1 MATLGMRA
9 SNQGQSDERPY
20 AWRKGIHNLYPNAAP
35 LLHVITRASKQV
47 VSDAQFNHFEKT
59 FPAQTLRVN
68 DGSNI
73 AAGVTTITVD
83 SGDAYKVRKDYLLRN
98 TRSFETVR
106 VTADPSSATSIN
118 VARSVGDTAAAQIN
132 DNDYFIVI
140 GTAHSEGDPVPSAVW
155 YDPTKV
161 YGALQI
167 FRNSTDQTETA
178 RRTDMR
184 TGPISKEARREA
196 LLLHECDKERAFFFS
211 EYSVSAS
218 GNAVRRTSTSLFEQV
233 TTNVTDFSGVV
244 TRSTL
249 NSALAD
255 IFTDGSSEKLMLTGK
270 AGLLTLWNMVESM
283 AWNVYDRTDASY
295 GIKINEIVTPFGS
308 LMVTHDKLLTKTQDF
323 SDWAFIVDPEH
334 LAYRFLKGRDTEL
347 LKNRQNPGD
356 DRVIDEYLAEVGLEV
371 MHEETHGIFKNMTAF
386 AG

>member
-9 SNQGQSDERPY
+9 TPQGQSDERPY

-47 VSDAQFNHFEKT
+47 VSDPEFNHFEKA
-59 FPAQTLRVN
+59 FPAQTLQVN

-73 AAGVTTITVD
+73 AAGVTTITVN
-83 SGDAYKVRKDYLLRN
+83 SGDAYKVRKDHLLRD
-98 TRSFETVR
+98 TRTLETLR
-106 VTADPSSATSIN
+106 VTADPVSSTSIN
-118 VARSVGDTAAAQIN
+118 VARSVGTTAAAQIN
-132 DNDYFIVI
+132 DDDYLIVI

-161 YGALQI
+161 SGALQI

-184 TGPISKEARREA
+184 TGPVSKEARREA
-196 LLLHECDKERAFFFS
+196 LLLHECDKERAFIFG

-218 GNAVRRTSTSLFEQV
+218 GNAVRRTTTGLIEKVS
-233 TTNVTDFSGVV
+233 TNVTDFSGVV
-244 TRSTL
+244 TRSAF
-249 NSALAD
+249 NSALAS
-255 IFTDGSSEKLMLTGK
+255 IFVDGSAEKLMLVGN

-283 AWNVYDRTDASY
+283 AWNVYDRTEASY

-323 SDWAFIVDPEH
+323 SDWAFIVDPEY
-334 LAYRFLKGRDTEL
+334 LAYRYLKGRDTEL
-347 LKNRQNPGD
+347 YKNRQNPGD

-371 MHEETHGIFKNMTAF
+371 MHEETHGVFKNMTAF

>member
-1 MATLGMRA
+1 MATLSMR
-9 SNQGQSDERPY
+9 STNQGDSDERPY
-20 AWRKGIHNLYPNAAP
+20 AWRLGIHNLYKNAAP
-35 LLHVITRASKQV
+35 LLHVMTRASKQQ
-47 VSDAQFNHFEKT
+47 VSDPEFRHFEKS
-59 FPAQTLRVN
+59 FPKQIVKIN

-73 AAGVTTITVD
+73 AAGITVFTVD

-118 VARSVGDTAAAQIN
+118 VARSVGTTAAAQVN
-132 DNDYFIVI
+132 DNDNFVVL
-140 GTAHSEGDPVPSAVW
+140 GTAHSEGDPVPTAVW
-155 YDPTKV
+155 YDPSSIT
-161 YGALQI
+161 GACQI

-196 LLLHECDKERAFFFS
+196 LLMHEIDKERAFIFG

-218 GNAVRRTSTSLFEQV
+218 GNAVRRTTTSLLEKV
-233 TTNVTDFSGVV
+233 TSNVTDFSGSV

-255 IFTDGSSEKLMLTGK
+255 IFEDGSQEKLFLYGK
-270 AGLLTLWNMVESM
+270 ATGLTLWNLIESM
-283 AWNVYDRTDASY
+283 AWQVYDRKESSY
-295 GIKINEIVTPFGS
+295 GIKISEIVTPFGS
-308 LMVTHDKLLTKTQDF
+308 LMATHDKLLTKTTDF
-323 SDWAFIVDPEH
+323 SDWGFVIDPEY
-334 LAYRFLKGRDTEL
+334 LSYRFVKGRDTEL
-347 LKNRQNPGD
+347 KRNRQNPGD
-356 DRVIDEYLAEVGLEV
+356 DRVIDEYLGECGLEV
-371 MHEETHGIFKNMTAF
+371 QHETTHGILKNMTAF

>member
-1 MATLGMRA
+1 MATLNMRA
-9 SNQGQSDERPY
+9 SNQGQADERPY
-20 AWRKGIHNLYPNAAP
+20 AWRLGIHNLYKNAAP
-35 LLHVITRASKQV
+35 LLHVMTRASKQV

-59 FPAQTLRVN
+59 FPAQMVRIN
-68 DGSNI
+68 DAANI
-73 AAGVTTITVD
+73 AAGIPVFTVD
-83 SGDAYKVRKDYLLRN
+83 SGDATKVRKDYLLRN

-106 VTADPSSATSIN
+106 VTADPTSATTIH
-118 VARSVGDTAAAQIN
+118 VARSVGTTAAAQVN
-132 DNDYFIVI
+132 DNDYFVVL
-140 GTAHSEGDPVPSAVW
+140 GTAHSEGDPVPTAVW
-155 YDPTKV
+155 YDPTKI

-196 LLLHECDKERAFFFS
+196 LLLHEVDKERAFMFS

-218 GNAVRRTSTSLFEQV
+218 GNAVRRTTTSLLEKI
-233 TTNVTDFSGVV
+233 TSNVTDYSGSV
-244 TRSTL
+244 TRTAL

-255 IFTDGSSEKLMLTGK
+255 IFEDGSQEKLFLGGK
-270 AGLLTLWNMVESM
+270 ATLLTIWNLIESM

-308 LMVTHDKLLTKTQDF
+308 LMVTHDKLLTKTTDF
-323 SDWAFIVDPEH
+323 SDWAFILDPEH
-334 LAYRFLKGRDTEL
+334 LSYRFLKGRDTEL
-347 LKNRQNPGD
+347 LRNRQNPGD

-371 MHEETHGIFKNMTAF
+371 MHESTHGIFKNMTAF